1 MEHAQLQSGTFVQN
15 PDPIQKDFRFGRA
28 SLLEGSLGLL
38 PRGECGELRGH
49 VELRRAEEVLQEL
62 RAAGRRAH
70 VAEHRGTPG
79 DGGGDVGPRAAA
91 AEAPAGVHV
100 DARGREARERSED
113 LAPALPRARA
123 VRADPHLHYSRS
135 ARRSRTPAAMLSPP
149 VSGGE
154 AAETVGRGHSRNR
167 HSHRHRRVAAGRM
180 RG

>member
-38 PRGECGELRGH
+38 PRGERGEPRSR
-49 VELRRAEEVLQEL
+49 VELRSAEEVLQEL
-62 RAAGRRAH
+62 RAARRRAH
-70 VAEHRGTPG
+70 VTKHRGAPA

-91 AEAPAGVHV
+91 AEAPAGVHD